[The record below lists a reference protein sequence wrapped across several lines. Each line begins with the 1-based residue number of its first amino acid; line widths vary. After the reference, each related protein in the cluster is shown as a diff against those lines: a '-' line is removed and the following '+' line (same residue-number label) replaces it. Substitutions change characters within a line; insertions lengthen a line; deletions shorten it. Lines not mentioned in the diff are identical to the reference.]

1 MKGRTVFFTVAAVGL
16 WLAVAAPSHASTITT
31 PGPGTGLTYE
41 FGVTMNGNDSA
52 IYEGNVGA
60 KSWNEPLQPLGEKGW
75 THTTDWTAL
84 TLNEAA
90 DLTVTLARTTAGG
103 GLLTPAFTIY
113 SGQEHVE
120 SDSTH
125 HTFNNIGNIAWTT
138 ALTYM
143 DHEANLGR
151 AASISKTFSLGP
163 GAVQPRVRRPP
174 HLGSDRARSVGS
186 ETERPARISGDVDDG
201 AGARACGSV
210 ALRQRARRA
219 GGTCA
224 ATDDRVDSE
233 GDGRPSARRLSPLNS
248 GICTGHTGA
257 SLLQCDRES
266 GRAAD

>member
-1 MKGRTVFFTVAAVGL
+1 MKGRTVFFTVVAVGL

-163 GAVQPRVRRPP
+163 GLYSLVYGGHPISDLTELDPLDPKQNGQHGFQATLTTAPVPVPAA
-174 HLGSDRARSVGS
+174 LWLFGSGLAGLVG
-186 ETERPARISGDVDDG
+186 
-201 AGARACGSV
+201 
-210 ALRQRARRA
+210 LARRRMTA
-219 GGTCA
+219 
-224 ATDDRVDSE
+224 
-233 GDGRPSARRLSPLNS
+233 
-248 GICTGHTGA
+248 
-257 SLLQCDRES
+257 
-266 GRAAD
+266 